1 MSNASEQ
8 SAVTPRTGR
17 PFTFTRTRG
26 NSAGVEF
33 FPGAG
38 STLHFANRD
47 VDTFTARSLPAGLL
61 QSGDEVTVK
70 YNGTT
75 VFKGEVSRIVDR
87 HGGGPLDGNDNP
99 LNRIQDVIVAGPWD
113 QLGRLVFKQTWGNQ
127 TVNFSSSR
135 VILGQTAAG
144 VAQTMDSQ
152 IAEIADYAAQY
163 CGMALAPADNHAPL
177 MCLPLDEARD
187 ITCADAI
194 RRELRFFPKLIV
206 RFNYASGTPALQ
218 IVDPAHADTASYMA
232 SIPMT
237 NREYTYNAHPVKYVD
252 VTVDAVEI
260 AVNGDAASF
269 HQEYPAIPSGTS
281 PLDVLHVTV
290 PLANGGGSTTNES
303 FKIETEPLPG
313 QDGSPYTGLDDKNW
327 WKAKHPRLENVA
339 PTAIEISDVRRTD
352 SGETNVYQ
360 RILKNAKDE
369 VEAAGKHCRVTR
381 FTCKC
386 KISTTDYEEEEIH
399 LSMDFLTTDATT
411 RTYTVQTGSTATA
424 GEELP
429 AGLAQA
435 LYEQRSQRLVSE
447 VATVRLGA
455 SFPKLGDK
463 LVETV
468 GNATETLFLQ
478 SFDVDCYD
486 LTARLSFGQPEHL
499 SADDMKSLL
508 NGFRQRGSAS
518 TAVLREQKGAAEG
531 NEPDAPGGIP
541 PIASSEWAPG
551 TKVKDFVKKDGGGAV
566 KFNATSAGEIDLNTA
581 DLNATTAKFRNLTY
595 TDANGNQ
602 QTVRILATAAATIPA
617 TTSQGTPAQI
627 PLSDNAPA
635 DPVLDHNGTTQGTAD
650 PGTANEAAR
659 ADHVHKLPAT
669 VVDTVNVQTITGRK
683 TFKTSVTDF
692 VDGNGNIRVRISN
705 FGSGEIE
712 LLGSNPHV
720 DFHYG
725 DASGGASFAQD
736 YNVRII
742 NNADGQVTFIAPDG
756 TTLSVRRST
765 QLSDTT
771 SATST
776 EFATMGW
783 ANDKFLRK
791 TGIAPGGNITIAD
804 GTGANAGKKVISA
817 TVPAHPATT
826 TIDVITGISFVPENG
841 QIKAKLKKTKLTV
854 HGAVEVPG
862 TTNAD
867 LPLYAQTVA
876 VDGAYD
882 TGTHKLTLDRLTGV
896 RIGSSNATTAKD
908 VTTATPHTEG

>member
-8 SAVTPRTGR
+8 IAVTPRTGK
-17 PFTFTRTRG
+17 PFTFTRKRANT
-26 NSAGVEF
+26 ADAEF

-47 VDTFTARSLPAGLL
+47 TDTFTARGVPAGLL

-70 YNGTT
+70 YNDAT

-87 HGGGPLDGNDNP
+87 HGRGDE
-99 LNRIQDVIVAGPWD
+99 RTQDVTVSGPWD

-144 VAQTMDSQ
+144 VAQTMAAQ
-152 IAEIADYAAQY
+152 IAEIATYAAQY
-163 CGMALAPADNHAPL
+163 CDMALASADNHAPS

-194 RRELRFFPKLIV
+194 RRELRFFPKLVV
-206 RFNYASGTPALQ
+206 RFDYSSGTPALQ

-237 NREYTYNAHPVKYVD
+237 DREYTYNAHPVKYVD

-269 HQEYPAIPSGTS
+269 HQIYPEPPSGTTPS
-281 PLDVLHVTV
+281 PLDILHVTI
-290 PLANGGGSTTNES
+290 PLAKGGGSTTSES

-313 QDGSPYTGLDDKNW
+313 QSGSPYADLNDKNW
-327 WKAKHPRLENVA
+327 WKAKHPRLENVVA
-339 PTAIEISDVRRTD
+339 NDIAISNGARSD

-369 VEAAGKHCRVTR
+369 VEAAGKHCRFTR

-386 KISTTDYEEEEIH
+386 TITTTDYEEEEIH

-429 AGLAQA
+429 SGLAQA
-435 LYEQRSQRLVSE
+435 LYEQRSQSLVSE
-447 VATVRLGA
+447 AVTVRLGA

-463 LVETV
+463 LEETV
-468 GNATETLFLQ
+468 GNSTETLYLQ

-531 NEPDAPGGIP
+531 EEPDAPGGIP

-551 TKVKDFVKKDGGGAV
+551 KLVKTVLKKTAANRSVPGAINLDSTAIPDG
-566 KFNATSAGEIDLNTA
+566 DTA
-581 DLNATTAKFRNLTY
+581 QFRNLTY
-595 TDANGNQ
+595 TDSNGVQ
-602 QTVRILATAAATIPA
+602 QTVKVLSTAAATIP
-617 TTSQGTPAQI
+617 
-627 PLSDNAPA
+627 
-635 DPVLDHNGTTQGTAD
+635 
-650 PGTANEAAR
+650 
-659 ADHVHKLPAT
+659 
-669 VVDTVNVQTITGRK
+669 
-683 TFKTSVTDF
+683 
-692 VDGNGNIRVRISN
+692 
-705 FGSGEIE
+705 
-712 LLGSNPHV
+712 
-720 DFHYG
+720 
-725 DASGGASFAQD
+725 
-736 YNVRII
+736 
-742 NNADGQVTFIAPDG
+742 
-756 TTLSVRRST
+756 
-765 QLSDTT
+765 
-771 SATST
+771 
-776 EFATMGW
+776 
-783 ANDKFLRK
+783 
-791 TGIAPGGNITIAD
+791 PGGN
-804 GTGANAGKKVISA
+804 NN
-817 TVPAHPATT
+817 TT
-826 TIDVITGISFVPENG
+826 TEDVITGIEFAFDSNTN
-841 QIKAKLKKTKLTV
+841 QLTATLAKKRLTIIAKADIS
-854 HGAVEVPG
+854 GAAP
-862 TTNAD
+862 TAT
-867 LPLYAQTVA
+867 LPLWKQD
-876 VDGAYD
+876 VDSASAYSTSTKKFTKVVMPSVR
-882 TGTHKLTLDRLTGV
+882 TGETAP
-896 RIGSSNATTAKD
+896 STTTD
-908 VTTATPHTEG
+908 VFTATAHESEMDG

>member
-8 SAVTPRTGR
+8 SAVTPRTGK
-17 PFTFTRTRG
+17 PFTFTRKRT
-26 NSAGVEF
+26 NAADAEF

-47 VDTFTARSLPAGLL
+47 TDTFTARGVPAGLL
-61 QSGDEVTVK
+61 QPGDEVTVK
-70 YNGTT
+70 YNNAT
-75 VFKGEVSRIVDR
+75 VFKGEVSRILDR
-87 HGGGPLDGNDNP
+87 HGRGDD
-99 LNRIQDVIVAGPWD
+99 RIQDVTVAGPWD

-144 VAQTMDSQ
+144 VAQTMAAQ

-163 CGMALAPADNHAPL
+163 CGMELASADNHAPL

-206 RFNYASGTPALQ
+206 RFDYASGTPALQ

-237 NREYTYNAHPVKYVD
+237 AREYTYNAHPVKYVD

-303 FKIETEPLPG
+303 FKIETELLPG

-339 PTAIEISDVRRTD
+339 PTAIEISDARRND

-435 LYEQRSQRLVSE
+435 LYEQRSQSLVSE

-531 NEPDAPGGIP
+531 EEPDAPGGIP

-551 TKVKDFVKKDGGGAV
+551 KLVKTVLKKTAANRSVPGIINLDSTAIPDG
-566 KFNATSAGEIDLNTA
+566 DTA
-581 DLNATTAKFRNLTY
+581 QFRNLTY
-595 TDANGNQ
+595 TDSNGVQ
-602 QTVRILATAAATIPA
+602 QTVKVLSTAAATIP
-617 TTSQGTPAQI
+617 
-627 PLSDNAPA
+627 
-635 DPVLDHNGTTQGTAD
+635 
-650 PGTANEAAR
+650 PG
-659 ADHVHKLPAT
+659 
-669 VVDTVNVQTITGRK
+669 
-683 TFKTSVTDF
+683 
-692 VDGNGNIRVRISN
+692 
-705 FGSGEIE
+705 
-712 LLGSNPHV
+712 GSN
-720 DFHYG
+720 
-725 DASGGASFAQD
+725 S
-736 YNVRII
+736 
-742 NNADGQVTFIAPDG
+742 
-756 TTLSVRRST
+756 
-765 QLSDTT
+765 
-771 SATST
+771 
-776 EFATMGW
+776 
-783 ANDKFLRK
+783 
-791 TGIAPGGNITIAD
+791 
-804 GTGANAGKKVISA
+804 
-817 TVPAHPATT
+817 TT
-826 TIDVITGISFVPENG
+826 TEDVITGIGFAFDSSTH
-841 QIKAKLKKTKLTV
+841 QLTASLTKKRLTV
-854 HGAVEVPG
+854 IDKADISGASP
-862 TTNAD
+862 TAT
-867 LPLYAQTVA
+867 LPLWKQD
-876 VDGAYD
+876 VDSASAYS
-882 TGTHKLTLDRLTGV
+882 TSTKKFTKVVMPSV
-896 RIGSSNATTAKD
+896 RTDETAPSTTTD
-908 VTTATPHTEG
+908 VFTATAHEDEMDG

>member
-1 MSNASEQ
+1 MSVSIASEQ
-8 SAVTPRTGR
+8 SVVAARTGK
-17 PFTFTRTRG
+17 PFTFTRKRG
-26 NSAGVEF
+26 SAEAEF

-47 VDTFTARSLPAGLL
+47 TDTFTARGVPAGLL

-70 YNGTT
+70 YNNAT

-87 HGGGPLDGNDNP
+87 HGRGDE
-99 LNRIQDVIVAGPWD
+99 RTQDVTVSGPWD

-144 VAQTMDSQ
+144 VAQTMAAQ
-152 IAEIADYAAQY
+152 IAEIATYAAQY
-163 CGMALAPADNHAPL
+163 CDMALASADNHAPS

-194 RRELRFFPKLIV
+194 RRELRFFPKLVV
-206 RFNYASGTPALQ
+206 RFDYSSGTPALQ
-218 IVDPAHADTASYMA
+218 IVDPAHADAASYMA

-237 NREYTYNAHPVKYVD
+237 DREYTYNAHPVKYVD

-260 AVNGDAASF
+260 AVNGDAVSF

-281 PLDVLHVTV
+281 PLDILHVTV
-290 PLANGGGSTTNES
+290 PLAKGGGSTTSES
-303 FKIETEPLPG
+303 FKIETEDIPPTTAY
-313 QDGSPYTGLDDKNW
+313 PNGLNDVGW
-327 WKAKHPRLENVA
+327 WRAKHPRLANVA
-339 PTAIEISDVRRTD
+339 ASAVTITDGARSD
-352 SGETNVYQ
+352 SGETTVYP

-435 LYEQRSQRLVSE
+435 LYEQRSQSLVSE
-447 VATVRLGA
+447 AVTVRLGA

-499 SADDMKSLL
+499 SAEDMKSLL

-551 TKVKDFVKKDGGGAV
+551 KLVKTVLKKTAANRSVPGIINLDSTAVPDGETMGVKTLTVGSGNGATTV
-566 KFNATSAGEIDLNTA
+566 KIFATGDANIPAPAATS
-581 DLNATTAKFRNLTY
+581 
-595 TDANGNQ
+595 
-602 QTVRILATAAATIPA
+602 
-617 TTSQGTPAQI
+617 
-627 PLSDNAPA
+627 
-635 DPVLDHNGTTQGTAD
+635 
-650 PGTANEAAR
+650 
-659 ADHVHKLPAT
+659 
-669 VVDTVNVQTITGRK
+669 ITGTK
-683 TFKTSVTDF
+683 T
-692 VDGNGNIRVRISN
+692 
-705 FGSGEIE
+705 E
-712 LLGSNPHV
+712 
-720 DFHYG
+720 
-725 DASGGASFAQD
+725 
-736 YNVRII
+736 
-742 NNADGQVTFIAPDG
+742 
-756 TTLSVRRST
+756 
-765 QLSDTT
+765 
-771 SATST
+771 
-776 EFATMGW
+776 
-783 ANDKFLRK
+783 
-791 TGIAPGGNITIAD
+791 
-804 GTGANAGKKVISA
+804 
-817 TVPAHPATT
+817 
-826 TIDVITGISFVPENG
+826 DVITGISFAFAANTNRLV
-841 QIKAKLKKTKLTV
+841 ATLTKKKLTV
-854 HGAVEVPG
+854 IDTAAISGDPPTA
-862 TTNAD
+862 A
-867 LPLYAQTVA
+867 LPLWKQD
-876 VDGAYD
+876 VDSASAYSAS
-882 TGTHKLTLDRLTGV
+882 TKKFTKVVMPSV
-896 RIGSSNATTAKD
+896 RTDETAPS
-908 VTTATPHTEG
+908 TATDVFTAVSHDDAYGSD

>member
-47 VDTFTARSLPAGLL
+47 VDTFIARGLPAGLL
-61 QSGDEVTVK
+61 QSGDEVVIAYK
-70 YNGTT
+70 GTT

-99 LNRIQDVIVAGPWD
+99 LNRIQDVTVAGPWD
-113 QLGRLVFKQTWGNQ
+113 QLGRLVFKQTWGKGN
-127 TVNFSSSR
+127 VEFASSR
-135 VILGQTAAG
+135 VILGQKANG
-144 VAQTMDSQ
+144 EGQTMAAQ
-152 IAEIADYAAQY
+152 IAEIATYAARY

-206 RFNYASGTPALQ
+206 RFNYASSTPALQ

-237 NREYTYNAHPVKYVD
+237 DREYTYNAHPVKYVD

-269 HQEYPAIPSGTS
+269 HQAYPAIQSGTS
-281 PLDVLHVTV
+281 PLDILHVTI

-339 PTAIEISDVRRTD
+339 PTAIEISDARRND

-399 LSMDFLTTDATT
+399 LSMDFRTTDATT

-435 LYEQRSQRLVSE
+435 LYEQRSQSLVSE

-518 TAVLREQKGAAEG
+518 TAVLREQKGAEDG
-531 NEPDAPGGIP
+531 EEPDAPGGIP
-541 PIASSEWAPG
+541 PINSSEWAPG
-551 TKVKDFVKKDGGGAV
+551 TTAKTTIKKAGANAGGGTV
-566 KFNATSAGEIDLNTA
+566 KMDVTGTGSAKVEVADSTGDKKFKLDTADIPSGCAGEIGV
-581 DLNATTAKFRNLTY
+581 RRLTY
-595 TDANGNQ
+595 TDAYGVEQEYHVLACDDIELGVLGGSGGGSGGGGDGGGDGGNLPNMLVVTDIQ
-602 QTVRILATAAATIPA
+602 FEFTEGYGRLRALVSRHNLATGAAVTAIRDFDVWK
-617 TTSQGTPAQI
+617 QNV
-627 PLSDNAPA
+627 DA
-635 DPVLDHNGTTQGTAD
+635 DSAYD
-650 PGTANEAAR
+650 PET
-659 ADHVHKLPAT
+659 K
-669 VVDTVNVQTITGRK
+669 
-683 TFKTSVTDF
+683 
-692 VDGNGNIRVRISN
+692 
-705 FGSGEIE
+705 
-712 LLGSNPHV
+712 
-720 DFHYG
+720 
-725 DASGGASFAQD
+725 
-736 YNVRII
+736 
-742 NNADGQVTFIAPDG
+742 
-756 TTLSVRRST
+756 
-765 QLSDTT
+765 
-771 SATST
+771 
-776 EFATMGW
+776 
-783 ANDKFLRK
+783 KF
-791 TGIAPGGNITIAD
+791 T
-804 GTGANAGKKVISA
+804 KKV
-817 TVPAHPATT
+817 
-826 TIDVITGISFVPENG
+826 
-841 QIKAKLKKTKLTV
+841 
-854 HGAVEVPG
+854 VPG
-862 TTNAD
+862 LRTA
-867 LPLYAQTVA
+867 LP
-876 VDGAYD
+876 G
-882 TGTHKLTLDRLTGV
+882 
-896 RIGSSNATTAKD
+896 NATTVFEA
-908 VTTATPHTEG
+908 TAHEDEMDG

>member
-8 SAVTPRTGR
+8 SAVTPRTCK
-17 PFTFTRTRG
+17 PFTFTRKR
-26 NSAGVEF
+26 AKAADAEF
-33 FPGAG
+33 FPGTG

-47 VDTFTARSLPAGLL
+47 VDTFTARGIPAGLL
-61 QSGDEVTVK
+61 QSGDEVVIAYK
-70 YNGTT
+70 GTT

-99 LNRIQDVIVAGPWD
+99 LNRIQDVTVAGPWD

-144 VAQTMDSQ
+144 VAQTMAAQ

-327 WKAKHPRLENVA
+327 WKAKHPRLEDVA
-339 PTAIEISDVRRTD
+339 PTAIEISDARRND

-386 KISTTDYEEEEIH
+386 KISTTDYEEEKIH

-435 LYEQRSQRLVSE
+435 LYEQRSQSLVSE

-531 NEPDAPGGIP
+531 EEPDAPGGIP

-551 TKVKDFVKKDGGGAV
+551 KLVKTVLKKTAANRSVPGIINLDSTAVPDGETMGVKTLTVGSGNGATTV
-566 KFNATSAGEIDLNTA
+566 KIFATGDANIPAPAATS
-581 DLNATTAKFRNLTY
+581 
-595 TDANGNQ
+595 
-602 QTVRILATAAATIPA
+602 
-617 TTSQGTPAQI
+617 
-627 PLSDNAPA
+627 
-635 DPVLDHNGTTQGTAD
+635 
-650 PGTANEAAR
+650 
-659 ADHVHKLPAT
+659 
-669 VVDTVNVQTITGRK
+669 ITGTK
-683 TFKTSVTDF
+683 T
-692 VDGNGNIRVRISN
+692 
-705 FGSGEIE
+705 E
-712 LLGSNPHV
+712 
-720 DFHYG
+720 
-725 DASGGASFAQD
+725 
-736 YNVRII
+736 
-742 NNADGQVTFIAPDG
+742 
-756 TTLSVRRST
+756 
-765 QLSDTT
+765 
-771 SATST
+771 
-776 EFATMGW
+776 
-783 ANDKFLRK
+783 
-791 TGIAPGGNITIAD
+791 
-804 GTGANAGKKVISA
+804 
-817 TVPAHPATT
+817 
-826 TIDVITGISFVPENG
+826 DVITGISFAFAANTNRLV
-841 QIKAKLKKTKLTV
+841 ATLTKKTLTV
-854 HGAVEVPG
+854 IDTAAISGDPPTA
-862 TTNAD
+862 A
-867 LPLYAQTVA
+867 LPLWKQD
-876 VDGAYD
+876 VDSASAYS
-882 TGTHKLTLDRLTGV
+882 TSTKKFTKVVMPSV
-896 RIGSSNATTAKD
+896 RTDETAPSTTTD
-908 VTTATPHTEG
+908 VFTATAHEDEMD

>member
-8 SAVTPRTGR
+8 SAVTPRTGK
-17 PFTFTRTRG
+17 PFTFTRKRA
-26 NSAGVEF
+26 NAADAEF

-47 VDTFTARSLPAGLL
+47 VDTFTARGLPAGLL

-99 LNRIQDVIVAGPWD
+99 LNRIQDVTVAGPWD

-144 VAQTMDSQ
+144 VAQTMAAQ

-163 CGMALAPADNHAPL
+163 CDMELASADNHAPL

-218 IVDPAHADTASYMA
+218 IVDPAHADAASYMA

-237 NREYTYNAHPVKYVD
+237 DREYTYNAHPVKYVD

-281 PLDVLHVTV
+281 PLDILHVTV

-339 PTAIEISDVRRTD
+339 PTAIEISDARRND

-386 KISTTDYEEEEIH
+386 KISTTDYEEEEIY

-435 LYEQRSQRLVSE
+435 LYEQRSQSLVSE

-518 TAVLREQKGAAEG
+518 TAVLREQKGAEEG
-531 NEPDAPGGIP
+531 EEPDAPGGIP
-541 PIASSEWAPG
+541 PINSSEWAPG
-551 TKVKDFVKKDGGGAV
+551 T
-566 KFNATSAGEIDLNTA
+566 
-581 DLNATTAKFRNLTY
+581 TAKT
-595 TDANGNQ
+595 
-602 QTVRILATAAATIPA
+602 TIKKA
-617 TTSQGTPAQI
+617 
-627 PLSDNAPA
+627 
-635 DPVLDHNGTTQGTAD
+635 
-650 PGTANEAAR
+650 
-659 ADHVHKLPAT
+659 
-669 VVDTVNVQTITGRK
+669 
-683 TFKTSVTDF
+683 
-692 VDGNGNIRVRISN
+692 
-705 FGSGEIE
+705 
-712 LLGSNPHV
+712 
-720 DFHYG
+720 
-725 DASGGASFAQD
+725 
-736 YNVRII
+736 
-742 NNADGQVTFIAPDG
+742 
-756 TTLSVRRST
+756 
-765 QLSDTT
+765 
-771 SATST
+771 
-776 EFATMGW
+776 
-783 ANDKFLRK
+783 
-791 TGIAPGGNITIAD
+791 
-804 GTGANAGKKVISA
+804 GANAGGVGAIKLDASSVPQGKTVEVKTLTLKGAGENGADKTVKVLATEDVTVDPSGSTAAAITGVSFAFDSNTHQLTATLTKADGTTA
-817 TVPAHPATT
+817 TVT
-826 TIDVITGISFVPENG
+826 
-841 QIKAKLKKTKLTV
+841 
-854 HGAVEVPG
+854 
-862 TTNAD
+862 
-867 LPLYAQTVA
+867 LPLWQQD
-876 VDGAYD
+876 VDSGSAYD
-882 TGTHKLTLDRLTGV
+882 TSDSSPTAHKLTKVVMPSV
-896 RIGSSNATTAKD
+896 RTAEIAPTATTD
-908 VTTATPHTEG
+908 VFTATPHSAEMDS